1 MGIASSSFKRSEP
14 IASEAWARYIAGK
27 TELFGYAP
35 DVVQVAGKWHLVV
48 RGDGADDAVIERM
61 IERLED
67 HASDM
72 SDQ

>member
-1 MGIASSSFKRSEP
+1 MVASSSYKRFP
-14 IASEAWARYIAGK
+14 IPSEAWARYIAEQ
-27 TELFGYAP
+27 THLFGYRP
-35 DVVQVAGKWHLVV
+35 DVIQVAGKWHLVV

-72 SDQ
+72 WDQ